1 MPLSRR
7 YRTDRFYQPRRL
19 KDDFYTDTAISKTL
33 SINGNKYAQIFS
45 NTRNFVA
52 VYPMEKK
59 SMAGDA
65 LKEFTQDY
73 GIMNRLYSDGSRE
86 QTGAKTTFVKT
97 AKKMHIE
104 LRVSEPQRPEQ
115 NRAEGTIRELK
126 KRWFRIM
133 HQKSVPKRV
142 WDFGLVYA
150 SEIMQRST
158 NTIYGLHGRTPLEEL
173 TGETPDISEYLDF
186 GFYDWCWYK

>member
-1 MPLSRR
+1 
-7 YRTDRFYQPRRL
+7 
-19 KDDFYTDTAISKTL
+19 
-33 SINGNKYAQIFS
+33 
-45 NTRNFVA
+45 
-52 VYPMEKK
+52 
-59 SMAGDA
+59 MAGDA
-65 LKEFTQDY
+65 LNEFTQDY
-73 GIMNRLYSDGSRE
+73 GIMNCLYSDGSRE

-104 LRVSEPQRPEQ
+104 LCVSEPQQPEQ
-115 NRAEGTIRELK
+115 NRAEGTICELK

-150 SEIMQRST
+150 SEIMQRFS
-158 NTIYGLHGRTPLEEL
+158 NTIYRLQGRTPLEEL

-186 GFYDWCWYK
+186 GF